1 MIVDESC
8 LLRGGCSYTFMELD
22 YSIYKDFFV
31 CPFMF
36 IGLVLCIVSLSR
48 NRSTGPRTKLDQYPD
63 KEIHYEHHR
72 RVAIASI
79 PYSQSS

>member
-1 MIVDESC
+1 MLGHADMMVDESC

-36 IGLVLCIVSLSR
+36 IVLVLWIVF
-48 NRSTGPRTKLDQYPD
+48 
-63 KEIHYEHHR
+63 
-72 RVAIASI
+72 
-79 PYSQSS
+79 